1 MKVGSR
7 MNYQPFSNASFAFR
21 ERLLMA
27 ECCLMTNGIRPSR
40 HDPLLPVELLQ
51 SGHSRQD
58 PARWKRPFV
67 TSQ

>member
-27 ECCLMTNGIRPSR
+27 ERRRP
-40 HDPLLPVELLQ
+40 VIVLQ
-51 SGHSRQD
+51 GGYRQ
-58 PARWKRPFV
+58 AIEF
-67 TSQ
+67 